1 LIDIL
6 LSDVGIEIGTLDKA
20 KEELVDDLQVGPSK
34 FENRLVLLWIKCV
47 TSRVDLRRDRSEQV
61 GRKLVHQLTFSSFQ
75 EGTYHIDDLWVNLL
89 RDHTSILRNVFQHFM
104 QSLRLDL
111 LSLKLGTG
119 VVEIKYDFT
128 LL

>member
-6 LSDVGIEIGTLDKA
+6 LSDIGVEIGTLDKA
-20 KEELVDDLQVGPSK
+20 KEELVDDLQMGPSK
-34 FENRLVLLWIKCV
+34 FENRLVLLWIKSV

-89 RDHTSILRNVFQHFM
+89 RDHTSILRNVLQHFM

>member
-6 LSDVGIEIGTLDKA
+6 LSDIGVEIGTLDKA
-20 KEELVDDLQVGPSK
+20 KEELVDDLQMGPSK
-34 FENRLVLLWIKCV
+34 FENRLVLLWIKSV

>member
-6 LSDVGIEIGTLDKA
+6 LSDVGVEIGTLDKA

-34 FENRLVLLWIKCV
+34 FENRLVLLWIKRV

-89 RDHTSILRNVFQHFM
+89 RDHTPILRNVFQHFM

-111 LSLKLGTG
+111 LSLELGTG

>member
-1 LIDIL
+1 MIDIL
-6 LSDVGIEIGTLDKA
+6 LSDVGVEIGTLDKA

-34 FENRLVLLWIKCV
+34 FENRLVLLWIKRV